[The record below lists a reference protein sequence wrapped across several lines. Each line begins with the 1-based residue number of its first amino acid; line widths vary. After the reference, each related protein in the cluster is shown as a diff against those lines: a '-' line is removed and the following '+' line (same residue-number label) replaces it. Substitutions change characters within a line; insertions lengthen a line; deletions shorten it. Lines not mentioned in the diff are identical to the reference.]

1 MAGALHVVIVCW
13 LLGGTNALPAENPDL
28 PALLQRAHAEY
39 RSGHFTVAEKL
50 LLDALSTIEKTD
62 QAERAATLITLGD
75 VYLNEDEMPKAER
88 AYSESAAI
96 YRRLSDKSR
105 TALALR
111 NLGILYSR
119 ARRDDEALRA
129 LHQALKLAQAN
140 PADDRVD
147 LKAGVLNAL
156 GMAYFLQGNNSK
168 AESFFKQALKMVSD
182 SGVPF
187 DTSEPL
193 NNLGAVYLAKHQF
206 KKAEDFLQQAL
217 KITETNAG
225 PCHPDLTFTLT
236 ALGALYAETGRYAAA
251 EEQYQ
256 RALKILEP
264 DKLAL
269 ETRIAR
275 VLYGLSAV
283 YIKADR
289 KAEGENALLR
299 AAAIA
304 RNNLSQRADMAA
316 ILEDYS
322 AMLRKQGNIEDAE
335 ELRVEAR
342 RARVSN
348 SLVTNANNPF

>member
-1 MAGALHVVIVCW
+1 VIDSVSEAV
-13 LLGGTNALPAENPDL
+13 GSIDE
-28 PALLQRAHAEY
+28 AEY
-39 RSGHFTVAEKL
+39 RSGHFSGAEKL
-50 LLDALSTIEKTD
+50 LLAALSTIEKTD
-62 QAERAATLITLGD
+62 PAERAATLIGLGD
-75 VYLNEDEMPKAER
+75 VYLNEDEMSKAER

-119 ARRDDEALRA
+119 ERRDDEALRA
-129 LHQALKLAQAN
+129 LRQALQLA
-140 PADDRVD
+140 RVD
-147 LKAGVLNAL
+147 SAEHVDLMVGVLNGM

-168 AESFFKQALKMVSD
+168 AENLFKQALKMVSD
-182 SGVPF
+182 SGVSF

-206 KKAEDFLQQAL
+206 QKAEDFLQQAL
-217 KITETNAG
+217 KITEMSAG
-225 PCHPDLTFTLT
+225 PFHPDLTFTLT
-236 ALGALYAETGRYAAA
+236 ALGALYAETERYAAA

-256 RALKILEP
+256 RALTILEP
-264 DKLAL
+264 DELAL

-283 YIKADR
+283 YIKAGR
-289 KAEGENALLR
+289 KDEGENALLR

-304 RNNLSQRADMAA
+304 RNNLSQSADMAA

-322 AMLRKQGNIEDAE
+322 AMLRKQGKTEDAE

-348 SLVTNANNPF
+348 GLVTSAHNPF